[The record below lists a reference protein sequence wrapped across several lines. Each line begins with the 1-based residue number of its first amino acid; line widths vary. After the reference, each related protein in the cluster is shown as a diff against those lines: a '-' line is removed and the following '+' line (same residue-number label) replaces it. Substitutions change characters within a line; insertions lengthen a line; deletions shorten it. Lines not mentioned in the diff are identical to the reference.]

1 LFYQFNP
8 LISDPENPPDPL
20 WKSVAYSPNTAN
32 LQWVDSNQVNAKP
45 FGPRNASNADV
56 LEEGIQAVLPGQSL
70 FLDDWNSFHI
80 HMGEVHCGSA
90 AEREAEEDWWNK

>member
-1 LFYQFNP
+1 M
-8 LISDPENPPDPL
+8 
-20 WKSVAYSPNTAN
+20 AYSPNTAN